1 VAEAHLHLSFPRDL
15 ISEPV
20 LHGLA
25 TRFELV
31 STIRRANLEEDRGG
45 WLIVQVEGEESAI
58 SDAVM
63 WLSEQGVD
71 VDRISS

>member
-1 VAEAHLHLSFPRDL
+1 MATAHLHLSFPSTL

-25 TRFELV
+25 TRFSLV

-45 WLIVQVEGEESAI
+45 WLIVQVEGEEGSIA
-58 SDAVM
+58 DAVV

-71 VDRISS
+71 VDRIAS

>member
-1 VAEAHLHLSFPRDL
+1 VSSAHLHLSFPADL

-20 LHGLA
+20 LHGLS

-45 WLIVQVEGEESAI
+45 WLIVQVEGDEQVITA
-58 SDAVM
+58 AVV

-71 VDRISS
+71 VDRIAG

>member
-1 VAEAHLHLSFPRDL
+1 MSSAHLHLSFPGDL

-25 TRFELV
+25 TRFALV

-45 WLIVQVEGEESAI
+45 WLLVHVEGEDAAI
-58 SDAVM
+58 ADAVV
-63 WLSEQGVD
+63 WVGEQGVD
-71 VDRISS
+71 VDRIAS

>member
-1 VAEAHLHLSFPRDL
+1 MATAHLHLAFPGNL

-25 TRFELV
+25 TRFALV

-45 WLIVQVEGEESAI
+45 WLLVQVEGDEVSIA
-58 SDAVM
+58 DAVV

-71 VDRISS
+71 VDRIAN